1 MPLYAS
7 KLLRRLPRRLTRQSM
22 PQSLGPQPF
31 GQSLRGCRRH
41 TPPRPKFSP
50 FLRTSRCSAAGG
62 ELASTANCTI
72 GLIQQCDKAGMHA
85 VSRGGACIPPAGAER
100 LPAGLSPTL
109 HPPRKP
115 MSERRGRR
123 RTRLNGQS
131 RTIGL
136 IQQCDKAGMHAV
148 SRGGACIPPAGAE
161 RLPAGLS
168 PTLHPPRM
176 PMSERR
182 GRRRTRLNVMLHHRA
197 HSAMRRSR
205 KACPAPRHEQNS
217 LYRTQLTVS
226 HQKRLM
232 ILYSVSRCAASL
244 PAPSMSRTIFLVDMS

>member
-62 ELASTANCTI
+62 GLASTANCTI

-85 VSRGGACIPPAGAER
+85 VSRVGACIPPAGAER
-100 LPAGLSPTL
+100 LPAGLSPT
-109 HPPRKP
+109 P
-115 MSERRGRR
+115 
-123 RTRLNGQS
+123 
-131 RTIGL
+131 
-136 IQQCDKAGMHAV
+136 
-148 SRGGACIPPAGAE
+148 
-161 RLPAGLS
+161 
-168 PTLHPPRM
+168 HPPRM

-197 HSAMRRSR
+197 HSAARRSR
-205 KACPAPRHEQNS
+205 NVCPAPRHEQNR

>member
-1 MPLYAS
+1 MS
-7 KLLRRLPRRLTRQSM
+7 ERRGRRRTR
-22 PQSLGPQPF
+22 LN
-31 GQSLRGCRRH
+31 GQSR
-41 TPPRPKFSP
+41 
-50 FLRTSRCSAAGG
+50 
-62 ELASTANCTI
+62 TI

-100 LPAGLSPTL
+100 PPAGLSPTP
-109 HPPRKP
+109 HPPGKP

-161 RLPAGLS
+161 RPPAGLS
-168 PTLHPPRM
+168 PTPHPPGK

-182 GRRRTRLNVMLHHRA
+182 GRRRTRLNGQSLTIGLIQRCDEAGMH
-197 HSAMRRSR
+197 
-205 KACPAPRHEQNS
+205 APPHATN
-217 LYRTQLTVS
+217 
-226 HQKRLM
+226 QKRRM

>member
-1 MPLYAS
+1 MGRGDMCRLRRSVEWGPCHCMPP
-7 KLLRRLPRRLTRQSM
+7 KLLRRLPLRLTRQSK

-62 ELASTANCTI
+62 GLASTANCTI

-85 VSRGGACIPPAGAER
+85 VSRVGACIPPAGAER
-100 LPAGLSPTL
+100 PPAGLSPTP
-109 HPPRKP
+109 HPPGK
-115 MSERRGRR
+115 
-123 RTRLNGQS
+123 L
-131 RTIGL
+131 
-136 IQQCDKAGMHAV
+136 
-148 SRGGACIPPAGAE
+148 
-161 RLPAGLS
+161 
-168 PTLHPPRM
+168 
-176 PMSERR
+176 MSERR

-197 HSAMRRSR
+197 HSAARRSR
-205 KACPAPRHEQNS
+205 NACPDPRHEQNR

-226 HQKRLM
+226 HQKRRM